1 MEASEFRDAKKGF
14 EKMKVEIF
22 GVSAD
27 SVKALAR
34 FKEKYKF
41 TFTLLSDP
49 EHKTIEA
56 YGFWRMKKFM
66 GRSYKGIV
74 RSSVLIGKDGKVEKV
89 WDSVKAKGH
98 AAEVLHY
105 LETRKWEAKI

>member
-1 MEASEFRDAKKGF
+1 MEASEFRDAKKHF
-14 EKMKVEIF
+14 EKLNVDIF

-34 FKEKYKF
+34 FKEKYKLNF
-41 TFTLLSDP
+41 PLLSDP
-49 EHKTIEA
+49 EHKMIEA
-56 YGFWRMKKFM
+56 YGFWRTKKFL

-74 RSSVLIGKDGKVEKV
+74 RSSVLLGPDGKVEKV

-98 AAEVLHY
+98 AKEVLQE
-105 LETRKWEAKI
+105 LEALK

>member
-1 MEASEFRDAKKGF
+1 VESSEFRDAKKQF
-14 EKMKVEIF
+14 DKLKVEIL

-34 FKEKYKF
+34 FKEKYKLNF
-41 TFTLLSDP
+41 AFLSDP
-49 EHKTIEA
+49 NHKMIEA

-74 RSSVLIGKDGKVEKV
+74 RSSVLIAPDGKVEKV
-89 WDSVKAKGH
+89 WDNVKAKGH
-98 AAEVLHY
+98 AKEVLLA
-105 LETRKWEAKI
+105 LESSK

>member
-1 MEASEFRDAKKGF
+1 MEASEFRDAKKHF
-14 EKMKVEIF
+14 AKLNVEVF

-34 FKEKYKF
+34 FKEKYKLN
-41 TFTLLSDP
+41 FTLLSDP
-49 EHKTIEA
+49 DHKMIER

-74 RSSVLIGKDGKVEKV
+74 RSSVLLGPDGKIEKV
-89 WDSVKAKGH
+89 WDNVKAKGH
-98 AAEVLHY
+98 AREVLGE
-105 LETRKWEAKI
+105 LEAAK

>member
-1 MEASEFRDAKKGF
+1 VEASEFRDAKKQF
-14 EKMKVEIF
+14 EKRKVEIF

-27 SVKALAR
+27 SVQALAR

-41 TFTLLSDP
+41 NFTLLSDP
-49 EHKTIEA
+49 DHKMIEA

-74 RSSVLIGKDGKVEKV
+74 RSSVLIGSDGAVEKV
-89 WDSVKAKGH
+89 WDSVTAKGH
-98 AAEVLHY
+98 AAEILQF
-105 LETRKWEAKI
+105 LETPK